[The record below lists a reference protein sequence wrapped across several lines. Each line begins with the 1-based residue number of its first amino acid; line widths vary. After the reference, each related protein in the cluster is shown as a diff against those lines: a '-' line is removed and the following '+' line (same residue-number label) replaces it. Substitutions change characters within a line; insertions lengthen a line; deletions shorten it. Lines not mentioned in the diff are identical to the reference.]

1 MSAAAVADA
10 VREAMATRER
20 HAGTKGRG
28 RKPRKVMN
36 ETAETTCCRLGG
48 PTAVSDGA
56 RAHHEPPLPDQ
67 HQSGDEGVKPLRRTT
82 FSRIWT
88 RFKALPTGAKLML
101 SVFTFCGAYSIAQ
114 LVQGITAGQITFVIG
129 GVAFAALSVPLIII
143 AWQGR
148 ESDQD
153 DADPRS

>member
-1 MSAAAVADA
+1 M
-10 VREAMATRER
+10 
-20 HAGTKGRG
+20 
-28 RKPRKVMN
+28 
-36 ETAETTCCRLGG
+36 
-48 PTAVSDGA
+48 
-56 RAHHEPPLPDQ
+56 
-67 HQSGDEGVKPLRRTT
+67 KPLRRTT

-88 RFKALPTGAKLML
+88 RFKALPPPPPPPPPTGAKLMV

-114 LVQGITAGQITFVIG
+114 LVQGIAAGQIMFIIG
-129 GVAFAALSVPLIII
+129 GVAFAALSVPLVIM